1 MALRDWK
8 NTENAKKMTLT
19 SQGLSKNILPDRQK
33 SQKSVKT
40 MKNGQL

>member
-8 NTENAKKMTLT
+8 NTENAKKMTMT
-19 SQGLSKNILPDRQK
+19 SQELSKNILPDRRK
-33 SQKSVKT
+33 LQKSVKT

>member
-1 MALRDWK
+1 MVLRDWK

-33 SQKSVKT
+33 SPKSVKT